1 MSWDQ
6 WEGQR
11 LDYQSTINYT
21 SEPRLGDNTKATSVQ
36 IVGRRQQREEGVMNY
51 QREKLKWNNCLGSI
65 RGSISS
71 ILEDRA
77 AMYVVVWTRHKVA

>member
-1 MSWDQ
+1 
-6 WEGQR
+6 
-11 LDYQSTINYT
+11 
-21 SEPRLGDNTKATSVQ
+21 
-36 IVGRRQQREEGVMNY
+36 MNY